1 MTASTR
7 IALRVSPGGSEARVV
22 GRHGD
27 GWKVRVTAAPEDGK
41 ANQAVIRLLASAL
54 DLPERDV
61 TLIAGHSARTKLF
74 ELSGIGAEETERRLD
89 VVSGRAT

>member
-1 MTASTR
+1 MAASTR

-41 ANQAVIRLLASAL
+41 ANAAVIRLLASAL
-54 DLPERDV
+54 GLPERDV
-61 TLIAGHSARTKLF
+61 TLVAGHSARTKVF

-89 VVSGRAT
+89 VVSAKAK